1 MIFPP
6 PARSRPESAMHLRIP
21 KTSLQVP
28 SAAAVSGKAGIVR
41 GTDDCGEKVISYI
54 QPVPGSPWF
63 LQSKIDEREDFAL
76 WRSQSRL
83 LILAFSGIAALL
95 LALGPG
101 CRRLGWR
108 RYLSIHHFS
117 NESRASLAQLIKP
130 ISRISFTNRSFS
142 MGFTIYEVAPPFE

>member
-1 MIFPP
+1 VIFPP

-95 LALGPG
+95 LALGLAAGDWAGVDIYRFITSPM
-101 CRRLGWR
+101 RAEPLL
-108 RYLSIHHFS
+108 LS
-117 NESRASLAQLIKP
+117 
-130 ISRISFTNRSFS
+130 
-142 MGFTIYEVAPPFE
+142 